1 MNKPLD
7 KFGKIIIDNLRDKQI
22 DYFKGLLEDKWKA
35 EDLKELQQK
44 LKQFNQEER
53 KVLNELIENILTH
66 SIHDF
71 LFSIQ
76 ENSDLDKGLEILID
90 NENIATLS
98 DGLHGEIFGDE
109 GWIQKFSKY
118 KSERENER
126 SNWAKSMIDKMF
138 GDK

>member
-53 KVLNELIENILTH
+53 KILNELIENILTH

-90 NENIATLS
+90 NENVATLS

-118 KSERENER
+118 KSESENER

>member
-35 EDLKELQQK
+35 EELKELQQK

-53 KVLNELIENILTH
+53 KILNELIENILTN

-90 NENIATLS
+90 NENVVTLS

-109 GWIQKFSKY
+109 GWIQRFSKY
-118 KSERENER
+118 KSENEEER

>member
-35 EDLKELQQK
+35 EELKELQQK
-44 LKQFNQEER
+44 MKQFNQEER
-53 KVLNELIENILTH
+53 KILNELIENILTH

-76 ENSDLDKGLEILID
+76 ENSDLDKGLEILIA
-90 NENIATLS
+90 NENVATLS

-118 KSERENER
+118 KSESENER